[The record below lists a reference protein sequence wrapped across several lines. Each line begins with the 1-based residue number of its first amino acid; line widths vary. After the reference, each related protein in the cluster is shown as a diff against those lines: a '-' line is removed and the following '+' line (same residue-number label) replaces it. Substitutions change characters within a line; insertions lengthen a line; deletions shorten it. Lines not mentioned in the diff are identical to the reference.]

1 MFSALITQ
9 NLFRYFS
16 FMKKHFLVMLCLC
29 ILQLFAAAQQALPD
43 SLQKRIDTATTPQ
56 SKLEAYVEAG
66 DFYYQFYNAPGF
78 SKAADMYELAREVAD
93 KTKDSILI
101 GMAYSSLGQVYDAVG
116 DDKLPKALE
125 YYSIFERTSYLMK
138 DTPVILRSHINV
150 AHTLMRLKQ
159 TEACKQKL
167 ALLTSLSKKY
177 NRLKNINKS
186 HVFAAFV
193 AYQLND
199 FELCKKYFSVVD
211 AVRDT
216 IVNGSL
222 GYKNMYQLTKL
233 YLLDKENRFEEALL
247 AGEEALASS
256 SNKSDSMNIYSK
268 LGDYAL
274 KARQFEKAYQYKKKE
289 LDLYGDITRE
299 TGLSSTDNSLLKSEI
314 KLKEENAALLQSKQ
328 HTQQRINNWLTIGL
342 VIMSLALA
350 GIFWFAFNRR
360 KQNKKLEAQVSEN
373 KLLLQEVHHRV
384 KNNLQ
389 ILSSFMLLQQMK
401 KNVDSEELI
410 KQLQSKIQALA
421 LIHQKLHQQNSYSA
435 VELQSYFEQ
444 LVVDTLAIH
453 SNGNVAI
460 KYAVNADDTF
470 LNLDTLTPLALI
482 TTELLLNTIK
492 YVAVKQ
498 PCQITITA
506 QKKQDTLI
514 FTYADDGKGLP
525 DLIQFDTVSS
535 TGLRLVKRL
544 AKQIKAG
551 VTVSN
556 NATGLSFLFE
566 IPV

>member
-1 MFSALITQ
+1 MIKQFILLI
-9 NLFRYFS
+9 
-16 FMKKHFLVMLCLC
+16 FLCSLWQ
-29 ILQLFAAAQQALPD
+29 IAAAQDALPD
-43 SLQKRIDTATTPQ
+43 SLQKKIDTTTNTEEKI
-56 SKLEAYVEAG
+56 SALTEAG
-66 DFYYQFYNAPGF
+66 DYYYQFYNAAGY
-78 SKAADMYELAREVAD
+78 SKAATLFEKARVLANA
-93 KTKDSILI
+93 TKDSALI
-101 GMAYSSLGQVYDAVG
+101 GLAYLSLGQVYDAVG

-125 YYSIFERTSYLMK
+125 YYTIHNRTSYIRK
-138 DTPVILRSHINV
+138 DTPIILRSFMNI
-150 AHTLMRLKQ
+150 AHTQMRLKQ
-159 TEACKQKL
+159 NEACKKTLTQL
-167 ALLTSLSKKY
+167 VALTLPYNKIKSTNRSHVFAAYIASQIDDYSLSKKY
-177 NRLKNINKS
+177 FLIIDPVK
-186 HVFAAFV
+186 
-193 AYQLND
+193 D
-199 FELCKKYFSVVD
+199 P
-211 AVRDT
+211 

-222 GYKNMYQLTKL
+222 SYKNFYHLTKL
-233 YLLDKENRFEEALL
+233 YLLGKENKFSDGLL
-247 AGEEALASS
+247 AGEEALHAAS
-256 SNKSDSMNIYSK
+256 NQSDSMTIYRTMATFANSA
-268 LGDYAL
+268 G
-274 KARQFEKAYQYKKKE
+274 EYKKAFLYKNQE
-289 LDLYGDITRE
+289 LDLYSAITRNHS
-299 TGLSSTDNSLLKSEI
+299 LSAVNNSLLKSEI
-314 KLKEENAALLQSKQ
+314 TLKEENAALLQSRQ
-328 HTQQRINNWLTIGL
+328 TIQQKTNNWLIAGL
-342 VIMSLALA
+342 TFSLLALG
-350 GIFWFAFNRR
+350 GIFWLAATRR
-360 KQNKKLEAQVSEN
+360 NQNKKLEAQVNEN

-401 KNVDSEELI
+401 KNVDSEELV

-556 NATGLSFLFE
+556 TAAGLSFLFE